1 VALILVELALYFM
14 LLSLIS
20 VGGMPSVL
28 PELQRYV
35 VDVKGWITPAD
46 FMQLFAVGQAAPGPN
61 ILIASLIGWKI
72 AGLGGALL
80 ALAAMCGP
88 AGVLAWWVAGLW
100 DRFKGTPWRTAIQRA
115 IAPVVVGLILSGG
128 YILATPGA
136 PDWRLWLIAA
146 ASAAGML
153 LTKMNPLWFLGA
165 GGVLGAVLL

>member
-1 VALILVELALYFM
+1 VILVELTLYFM

-20 VGGMPSVL
+20 VAGMPSVL

-35 VDVKGWITPAD
+35 VDVKGWISPEE
-46 FMQLFAVGQAAPGPN
+46 FIQIFAVGQAAPGPN
-61 ILIASLIGWKI
+61 ILIASLIGWKV

-88 AGVLAWWVAGLW
+88 AAVLAWWVAEAW
-100 DRFKGTPWRTAIQRA
+100 ERFKDKPWRIAAQRA
-115 IAPVVVGLILSGG
+115 MSPVVVALILSGG
-128 YILATPGA
+128 FILATPGA

-153 LTKMNPLWFLGA
+153 ASKVNPLWFLAA
-165 GGVLGAVLL
+165 GGAIGGFLLS